1 MKFLTGE
8 WLKSAN
14 SDIETIRE
22 IINKPTLT
30 HVVAFHSHQCT
41 EKCFKAVLEEYEIEI
56 PKIHN
61 LITLY
66 ETVNKILQHEFDTVL
81 LKRLNELYIESRYPS
96 DLGLMPYGKPTEKD
110 AREFFEFAQKTFFK
124 IQKLLEEKA

>member
-1 MKFLTGE
+1 MNFLTGE

-22 IINKPTLT
+22 IINKSTLT

-41 EKCFKAVLEEYEIEI
+41 EKCFKAVLEEYEIES

-66 ETVNKILQHEFDTVL
+66 EYVYKILQHEFDTVL
-81 LKRLNELYIESRYPS
+81 LKRLNELYIDSRYPS
-96 DLGLMPYGKPTEKD
+96 DFGLMPYGKPTEKD
-110 AREFFEFAQKTFFK
+110 AGEFFEFAQRVFLK
-124 IQKLLEEKA
+124 IQQLLEKKA